1 MWFSKLPWALD
12 LDINSNKKFPEVFFR
27 GKKTFSGQIKTSV
40 ASTLPPHSPSLLFL
54 DDWSLQMLPHE
65 FGVSACLFV
74 SHNEKEVNLFLWKRT
89 RKQTFTFSWNR
100 YLGYLKTET
109 WRFPSVLSFLMFPD
123 ISVPRYSESR
133 TNATLNISYW
143 RLILLPKT
151 SSQTFAENSPHTSA
165 KGRPIDWGKP
175 I

>member
-1 MWFSKLPWALD
+1 MLLKHVDYHQSTQKTCKRCLFKRLYGSLLTNVVFETSMGFRSGHKLQQKIPRSL
-12 LDINSNKKFPEVFFR
+12 FR

-133 TNATLNISYW
+133 TNATLNIS
-143 RLILLPKT
+143 
-151 SSQTFAENSPHTSA
+151 
-165 KGRPIDWGKP
+165 
-175 I
+175 